1 MGATHIIDRHQ
12 SEEQQIEEIK
22 SIAPK
27 LQYAWD
33 AICTKDTVAIA
44 ARSFGPIGG
53 QIIGSLQIDVSQY
66 PDVSGRGIYGSP
78 VVHAKTAT
86 VTWTHLEE
94 ALKNGDI
101 KPLPHK
107 VWGGLAKT
115 AEALQAV
122 KKASGEK
129 IIVHPQE

>member
-1 MGATHIIDRHQ
+1 MGATHIVDRHQ

-22 SIAPK
+22 SIAPE

-33 AICTKDTVAIA
+33 AISSEDTVALA
-44 ARSFGPIGG
+44 ARSFGPNGG
-53 QIIGSLQIDVSQY
+53 QIIGSHPIDVSKY
-66 PDVSGRGIYGSP
+66 PHVSGRGIYSSP
-78 VVHAKTAT
+78 AAHEKTAA
-86 VTWTHLEE
+86 VAWSHLAD
-94 ALKNGDI
+94 ALKKGDI
-101 KPLPHK
+101 KPLPYK

>member
-12 SEEQQIEEIK
+12 SDEQQIEEIK
-22 SIAPK
+22 SLAPE

-33 AICTKDTVAIA
+33 AISSKETVAIA
-44 ARSFGPIGG
+44 ARSFGPNGG
-53 QIIGSLQIDVSQY
+53 KIIGSLQIDVSQY
-66 PDVSGRGIYGSP
+66 PQVSGRGIYGSP
-78 VVHAKTAT
+78 VNHAKTAT
-86 VTWTHLEE
+86 VIWTHLEE
-94 ALKNGDI
+94 AFKIGDI
-101 KPLPHK
+101 KPLPYK